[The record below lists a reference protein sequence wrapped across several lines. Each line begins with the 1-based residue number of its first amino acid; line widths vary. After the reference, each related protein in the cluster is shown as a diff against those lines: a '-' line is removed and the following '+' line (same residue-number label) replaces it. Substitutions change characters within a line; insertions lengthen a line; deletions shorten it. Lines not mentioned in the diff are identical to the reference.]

1 MRRQNYPR
9 TADRSVCQSVLWAS
23 IWRYVGSV
31 IVGSVL
37 IVAASTT
44 ARAET
49 IQFPSEELAT
59 ESVLPVFDQPASVK
73 NRTVSLAKRIEFGVL
88 MGYALTEPFYN
99 PFQIGG
105 TFSYHINE
113 DHGVNIYGVTFLQGL
128 SNEASQL
135 NPIPGTAINGNLQ
148 YGPSPKYLGIL
159 SWQYSAF
166 YGKLSFTKDYVMNLH
181 LYGLA
186 GIGMYGLGDSS
197 VPVLAIGLGQKFH
210 VTPSLSFRFDLR
222 LLTYSGPDPTSI
234 SLQFKTSAQPS
245 SAFSQK
251 LFFEGLLN
259 FGVSYMLPAF

>member
-9 TADRSVCQSVLWAS
+9 QS
-23 IWRYVGSV
+23 IWRFVGSV

-37 IVAASTT
+37 IVAASAT

-49 IQFPSEELAT
+49 IQFPTEELAT
-59 ESVLPVFDQPASVK
+59 ESVLPVFDQPTSVK
-73 NRTVSLAKRIEFGVL
+73 NRTVSLAKRIELGLL

-99 PFQIGG
+99 PLQIGG
-105 TFSYHINE
+105 TLSYHLNEEHGINL
-113 DHGVNIYGVTFLQGL
+113 YGVTFLQGL
-128 SNEASQL
+128 SNEAAQL
-135 NPIPGTAINGNLQ
+135 NPIPGSAGINGNLQ
-148 YGPSPKYLGIL
+148 YGPAPKYLVIG

-186 GIGMYGLGDSS
+186 GVGMYGLGDASR
-197 VPVLAIGLGQKFH
+197 PVLTVGLGQKFH
-210 VTPSLSFRFDLR
+210 FTPALAFRFDLR
-222 LLTYSGPDPTSI
+222 LLTYQGPDPVSI
-234 SLQFKTSAQPS
+234 RLDNKNSVQPS
-245 SAFSQK
+245 SAFSDK